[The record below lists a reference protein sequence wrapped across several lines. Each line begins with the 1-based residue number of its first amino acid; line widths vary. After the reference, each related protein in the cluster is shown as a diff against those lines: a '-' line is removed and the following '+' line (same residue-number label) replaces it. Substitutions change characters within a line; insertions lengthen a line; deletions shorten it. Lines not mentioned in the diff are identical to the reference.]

1 MDPAGT
7 TGIDHEEPD
16 CESNLYFN
24 ATCSRHH
31 PPTHPAIDPCSCMVQ
46 VIDVHGL
53 VVEKYSCF
61 TRSMKNYQNE
71 CSYLEDI
78 EPVNV
83 DGMTESNVYYRA
95 CPYNLRG
102 KGAPSKGRRFLHW
115 WETAR
120 ARTTFGIQ
128 KRLNVLETI
137 QEDEDEEDEDEEDE
151 DEEDEDADE
160 EEVLQLTPFEKGL
173 STDILLTLEAF
184 GTKVFYVAL
193 VTALGGQRLYKQK
206 HKENKKVF
214 ENHVI
219 KCFDD
224 LVNKKQVAWEVSKKR
239 KKVWLVVDKD
249 QQDHSKKAN
258 STNQKNSD
266 DDDFEDDEDQGQSQ
280 NEKKNEKKSTRNKK
294 KKSRKKNNKRERKIA
309 RKTSSSAA
317 TTTTATTTAVQIDDG
332 DKDKDGRSKKR
343 SKTSSSTSS
352 SSSNAKGLSTHFR
365 QRNAAAFWC
374 DRCNDIHESNAYHD
388 DDDSDSDD
396 PDDSHSNDPDGI
408 EKTIRIKVERGLQAN
423 PNTYTFNK

>member
-1 MDPAGT
+1 MG
-7 TGIDHEEPD
+7 
-16 CESNLYFN
+16 
-24 ATCSRHH
+24 
-31 PPTHPAIDPCSCMVQ
+31 
-46 VIDVHGL
+46 
-53 VVEKYSCF
+53 
-61 TRSMKNYQNE
+61 
-71 CSYLEDI
+71 
-78 EPVNV
+78 
-83 DGMTESNVYYRA
+83 
-95 CPYNLRG
+95 
-102 KGAPSKGRRFLHW
+102 RFLHW

-137 QEDEDEEDEDEEDE
+137 QEDEDEDEEDEEDE

-280 NEKKNEKKSTRNKK
+280 NEKKI
-294 KKSRKKNNKRERKIA
+294 KKNQLVI
-309 RKTSSSAA
+309 
-317 TTTTATTTAVQIDDG
+317 
-332 DKDKDGRSKKR
+332 KKR
-343 SKTSSSTSS
+343 SQEKKTT
-352 SSSNAKGLSTHFR
+352 K
-365 QRNAAAFWC
+365 
-374 DRCNDIHESNAYHD
+374 
-388 DDDSDSDD
+388 
-396 PDDSHSNDPDGI
+396 
-408 EKTIRIKVERGLQAN
+408 EKER
-423 PNTYTFNK
+423 